1 MRPSHL
7 VPPILLI
14 DDRSV
19 DLDLVSLVLL
29 GAFGVAPAERVTDA
43 AMFARHLGTR
53 SFGLV
58 LCEIDVPWCDGL
70 EMLSSIHELQPEAAV
85 VVVTRRPLAEA
96 APTVLEAGADGLVT
110 KDAAGLAH
118 LPHTVR
124 HALVTANRRNR
135 GPSAAERGIVDRL
148 PVGVFRATTD
158 GVILD
163 ANPAFARLIG
173 VSQPSDVVH
182 RPVADLIAGPG
193 GRDRWSDA
201 VARGGAAEA
210 FETDLAR
217 PDGGRVRVRI
227 RTWSVPGR
235 DGRATVD
242 GLVEDVA
249 DLAAARAAATARS
262 TEIERAR
269 IDLEQMAFV
278 VSHDLQQPLTVVA
291 RNLEMLEDVTRDV
304 LESDA
309 RESLEHAR
317 RGAESLQRMLDA
329 MRRYARLDT
338 RAAAPEPV
346 DLGTV
351 VDRVVD
357 MLDEEMTAA
366 DAEIRRD
373 PLPVVDADE
382 AQMEQLLQNLLANAL
397 KYRSERPPRISISCS
412 DEGERWRIGIQDNG
426 IGIDPA
432 EADRIFRMFQRLHSE
447 DEVPGT
453 GIGLA
458 VCKRIVERHGGRI
471 GVEPAP
477 EGGSVFWMTLPK
489 GPTVV
494 RSGRSD
500 G

>member
-7 VPPILLI
+7 VPPVLLI
-14 DDRSV
+14 DDQSA
-19 DLDLVSLVLL
+19 DLEVVSLVLQ

-53 SFGLV
+53 SFGLA

-70 EMLSSIHELQPEAAV
+70 EMLTAIHELQPEAAV
-85 VVVTRRPLAEA
+85 VVVTRLPVSEA
-96 APTVLEAGADGLVT
+96 APLVLQAGADGLVT
-110 KDAAGLAH
+110 KDAAGLAR
-118 LPHTVR
+118 LPHAVR
-124 HALVTANRRNR
+124 HALLTANRRNR
-135 GPSAAERGIVDRL
+135 GPAAAERGIVDRL
-148 PVGVFRATTD
+148 PVGVFRATSD

-163 ANPAFARLIG
+163 ANPAFARLVG
-173 VSQPSDVVH
+173 VSQPSDLVH
-182 RPVADLIAGPG
+182 RPVAGLIAGPD

-210 FETDLAR
+210 FETELGR

-235 DGRATVD
+235 DGRSTVD
-242 GLVEDVA
+242 GLVEDVTE
-249 DLAAARAAATARS
+249 LAATRAAAAARS

-269 IDLEQMAFV
+269 VDLEQMAFV
-278 VSHDLQQPLTVVA
+278 VSHDLQQPVTVVA
-291 RNLEMLEDVTRDV
+291 RNLEMLEDMTRDG

-309 RESLEHAR
+309 RESLLHAR

-338 RAAAPEPV
+338 RAARPEPV

-357 MLDEEMTAA
+357 LLDEEMTAV
-366 DAEIRRD
+366 DAEVRRE

-382 AQMEQLLQNLLANAL
+382 AQMEQLLQNLLTNAL
-397 KYRSERPPRISISCS
+397 KYRSERPPRIAISCG
-412 DEGERWRIGIQDNG
+412 DEGERWRIQIRDNG

-432 EADRIFRMFQRLHSE
+432 EADRVFRMFQRLHTE
-447 DEVPGT
+447 DDVPGT
-453 GIGLA
+453 GIGLS

-477 EGGSVFWMTLPK
+477 DGGSVFWVTLPK
-489 GPTVV
+489 GASTKRPE
-494 RSGRSD
+494 RSD